1 MKNTKAALKNDN
13 IALYIR
19 SYALLGIFLL
29 MCIAFAIA
37 SPTFLT
43 MSNIIGVFRQISTN
57 GILAIGMTLVIITA
71 GIDLSIGPLCAI
83 AGVVSAIILE
93 YREDMFIPAIL
104 AGILAAAI
112 MSMWTGFLVSKMKVA
127 PFIASLSTMSVAK
140 GIALVIADG
149 VPHTIQNETYV
160 QLGNG
165 YLWDPNKTG
174 GLSIP
179 IPVVVIVVVAVVIAI
194 ILYKTKYGRYIYAVG
209 GNENAA
215 IASGINAA
223 RVKFCTYV
231 LNGLLCGIAG
241 IVLAGRITSGQ
252 PTAATG
258 YEMDAIT
265 AVIVG
270 GTSMTGGVGKISGTI
285 IGALIIGVL
294 NNGLILMGVSSY
306 YQQIIKGLIIAAA
319 VLLDMKTKKS

>member
-1 MKNTKAALKNDN
+1 MKNKKPVLNNEN
-13 IALYIR
+13 IALYVR
-19 SYALLGIFLL
+19 SYALMGIFLL
-29 MCIAFAIA
+29 MCIAFAVA

-57 GILAIGMTLVIITA
+57 GILAIGMTLVIITG
-71 GIDLSIGPLCAI
+71 GIDLSIGPLAAI
-83 AGVVSAIILE
+83 AGVVSAMILE
-93 YREDMFIPAIL
+93 KNPDVFIPAVL
-104 AGILAAAI
+104 AGIIAAAV
-112 MSMWTGFLVSKMKVA
+112 MSMWTGLLVAKMRIA

-140 GIALVIADG
+140 GIALLIADG
-149 VPHTIQNETYV
+149 VPHTITNSAYIN
-160 QLGNG
+160 LGNG
-165 YLWDPNKTG
+165 YLWDPDKSG

-179 IPVVVIVVVAVVIAI
+179 TPVLVIFIVAVVIGI
-194 ILYKTKYGRYIYAVG
+194 VLYKTKYGRHIYAVG

-252 PTAATG
+252 PTAAAG

-270 GTSMTGGVGKISGTI
+270 GTSMTGGVGKIGGTI

-306 YQQIIKGLIIAAA
+306 YQQIIKGIIIAVA
-319 VLLDMKTKKS
+319 VLLDMKTKKN